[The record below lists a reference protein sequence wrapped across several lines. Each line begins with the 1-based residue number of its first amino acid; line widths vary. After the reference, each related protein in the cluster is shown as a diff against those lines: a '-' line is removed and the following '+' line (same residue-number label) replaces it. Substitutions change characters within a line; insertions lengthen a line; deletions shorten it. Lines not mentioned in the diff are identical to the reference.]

1 MSLIGVEAVVRERLG
16 MDPAS
21 LGLSALHQAVEVR
34 MKARGAKSHAEYAGL
49 LALDPTEAGALGV
62 ELAVP
67 ESWFFRGGR
76 ALFARVA
83 EFVAAR
89 AAARPP
95 GQGARVLSAPCST
108 GEEPYS
114 VAIACH
120 ESFVPAESYSIDAVD
135 VSARHLERATAAR
148 YPNFSFRETGPDIR
162 PANFRAVGEQ
172 WELLP
177 HLRRQVRFRHANL
190 TDPGFLS
197 DEPQYDVIFCRNV
210 FIYLTPDGRR
220 RAMASLERLL
230 APDGLLCLTPG
241 EADRLPPGQFA
252 ASGDSGLYR
261 RAVPAPAVAVA
272 VSPPEFRAPLPRA
285 EPVPVALPPVA
296 EPPAVVTGPVVTVQP
311 KPASLEAARALA
323 DAGRLDD
330 ARLACERM
338 LKDAPASAAVHALL
352 GTIELAQGLA
362 EAAAEAF
369 RRALY
374 LEPNHEEALSHMIVI
389 SDRKGNAAQAA
400 ALRRRLARL
409 SREDA
414 P

>member
-21 LGLSALHQAVEVR
+21 LGLSALHQAVGVR
-34 MKARGAKSHAEYAGL
+34 MKARGAASHAEYAGL
-49 LALDPTEAGALGV
+49 LALDPAEAGALGV

-76 ALFARVA
+76 QLFARVA
-83 EFVAAR
+83 EVVAAR
-89 AAARPP
+89 AGARPP

-120 ESFVPAESYSIDAVD
+120 ESFVPAASYSIDAVD

-148 YPNFSFRETGPDIR
+148 YPNFSFRETGPDVR

-190 TDPGFLS
+190 TDPSFLS
-197 DEPQYDVIFCRNV
+197 DEPAYDVIFCRNV

-230 APDGLLCLTPG
+230 APDGILCLTPG
-241 EADRLPPGQFA
+241 EADRLPPGQFT

-261 RAVPAPAVAVA
+261 RAAAAPAVPAA
-272 VSPPEFRAPLPRA
+272 VSPPGFRAPLPHV
-285 EPVPVALPPVA
+285 EPVPVAPVA
-296 EPPAVVTGPVVTVQP
+296 EPPAVVVGPVVTVQP
-311 KPASLEAARALA
+311 KPASLEAARSLA
-323 DAGRLDD
+323 DAGQLAE

-338 LKDAPASAAVHALL
+338 QKDAPASAALYALL
-352 GTIELAQGLA
+352 GAIEFAQGRA
-362 EAAAEAF
+362 DAAAEAF
-369 RRALY
+369 RRSLY
-374 LEPNHEEALSHMIVI
+374 LDPNCVEALEQMIVI

>member
-21 LGLSALHQAVEVR
+21 LGLSALHQAVQVR
-34 MKARGAKSHAEYAGL
+34 MRARGASSHAEYAGL
-49 LALDPTEAGALGV
+49 LALDPAEAGALGV

-67 ESWFFRGGR
+67 ESWFFRGGHQ
-76 ALFARVA
+76 LFDRVA

-95 GQGARVLSAPCST
+95 GQGVRVLSAPCST

-120 ESFVPAESYSIDAVD
+120 EGFVPPDAYAIDAVD

-148 YPNFSFRETGPDIR
+148 YPNFSFRESGPDIR
-162 PANFRAVGEQ
+162 PAHFKSVGEQ

-177 HLRRQVRFRHANL
+177 HLRRQVRFRTANL

-197 DEPQYDVIFCRNV
+197 DEPRYDVIFCRNV

-230 APDGLLCLTPG
+230 APDGMLCLTPG
-241 EADRLPPGQFA
+241 EADRLPPGQFT

-261 RAVPAPAVAVA
+261 RAAAVPAVAVPA
-272 VSPPEFRAPLPRA
+272 PPPVLRAPLPRVD
-285 EPVPVALPPVA
+285 PVPPPIEEPAPVVMGPVA
-296 EPPAVVTGPVVTVQP
+296 AVQP

-323 DAGRLDD
+323 DAGRLAE

-338 LKDAPASAAVHALL
+338 LKDAPASGALQALL
-352 GTIELAQGLA
+352 GTIELAQGRA
-362 EAAAEAF
+362 DAAADAF
-369 RRALY
+369 RRSLY
-374 LEPNHEEALSHMIVI
+374 LDPDCVEALEQMIVI
-389 SDRKGNAAQAA
+389 TDRKGNAAQAA